1 MAKSCLVDYRGFITD
16 IRDVGQE
23 FEVYQGPDSPIRWV
37 ICDDDNVDNSWVLYN
52 GEFFPGDQRIERNQQ
67 MQRKVAYGTIEE
79 QLDMMYW
86 DQVNGTTT
94 WKDHV
99 TSVKS
104 NIVNQTTADAQ
115 ADFYSDKREF
125 EMGSEETPCWNSLPN
140 EKKQKITRFAN
151 ATQYEAGWGPDPV
164 TGKPKYDP
172 ETFGS

>member
-1 MAKSCLVDYRGFITD
+1 
-16 IRDVGQE
+16 
-23 FEVYQGPDSPIRWV
+23 
-37 ICDDDNVDNSWVLYN
+37 
-52 GEFFPGDQRIERNQQ
+52 

-99 TSVKS
+99 SSVKS

-151 ATQYEAGWGPDPV
+151 ATTYGAGWGPDPALV
-164 TGKPKYDP
+164 NPSMILRLRFVNSD
-172 ETFGS
+172 SIS